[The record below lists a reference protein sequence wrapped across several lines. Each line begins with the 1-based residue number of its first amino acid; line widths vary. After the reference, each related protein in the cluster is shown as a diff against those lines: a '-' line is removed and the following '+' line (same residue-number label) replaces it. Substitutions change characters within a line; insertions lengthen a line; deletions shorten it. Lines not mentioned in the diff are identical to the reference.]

1 MSASSLVESL
11 VLQLHE
17 ISAVK
22 FGNFKLKSGIFSPIY
37 IDLRLIISYPSLLQ
51 QISQTLISSVSSTS
65 YDLVCGVPYTA
76 LPIATCVSLA
86 QNIPMV
92 MRRKEIKDYG
102 TAKAIEGDFKAGQS
116 CLIIEDLVTSGTSVL
131 ETAAPLRASGLKISD
146 AVVLIDREQGGREN
160 LEENGIKLHAIIKLT
175 DMVKI
180 LSNHGKLDEEMV
192 GVVTKFLEENRKVA
206 AVAKVEKPATKVKA
220 LPFEERA
227 RLSKNPMGKRLF
239 EIMAAKT
246 SNLCLAAD
254 VGTAAELLELAEKV
268 VLMSFSWT
276 LLFCSL
282 GSSACTILSRFCT
295 LKNSVGPE
303 ICLLKTHVDIF
314 PDFTPEFGSKLLSI
328 AEKHNFLIFEDRKF
342 ADIGNTVT
350 MQYAGGIFQI
360 LDWAH
365 IVNAHIIS
373 GPGIV
378 DGLKLKG
385 LPRGRGLLLLAEMS
399 SAGNLAKGDYT
410 AAAVKIAEDH
420 SDFVI
425 GFISVNPASWP
436 GAPINPSFIQ
446 ATPGVQMV
454 TGGDALGQQYNTPYS
469 VVHDRGSDII
479 IVGRGIIK
487 AANPAEAAREYRLEG
502 WKAYLAKCS

>member
-1 MSASSLVESL
+1 MSASSLIESL

-22 FGNFKLKSGIFSPIY
+22 FGNFKLKSGISSPIY

-51 QISQTLISSVSSTS
+51 QISETLVSSVSSTS
-65 YDLVCGVPYTA
+65 FDLVCGVPYTA

-102 TAKAIEGDFKAGQS
+102 TAKAIEGDFKPGQS

-131 ETAAPLRASGLKISD
+131 ETAAPLRSVGLKISD
-146 AVVLIDREQGGREN
+146 AVVLIDREQGGKEN

-175 DMVKI
+175 EMVKI
-180 LSNHGKLDEEMV
+180 LRDHGKLDDEMV
-192 GVVTKFLEENRKVA
+192 GTVLRFLEENRKVA
-206 AVAKVEKPATKVKA
+206 AVGKVEKPTTIIKA
-220 LPFEERA
+220 LSFGERA
-227 RLSKNPMGKRLF
+227 KLSKNPTGKRLF
-239 EIMAAKT
+239 EIMVEKE

-254 VGTAAELLELAEKV
+254 VGTAAELLDIAEK
-268 VLMSFSWT
+268 
-276 LLFCSL
+276 
-282 GSSACTILSRFCT
+282 
-295 LKNSVGPE
+295 VGPE
-303 ICLLKTHVDIF
+303 ICLLKTHVDIL
-314 PDFTPEFGSKLLSI
+314 PDFTPDFGSKLLKI

-350 MQYAGGIFQI
+350 MQYEGGIFHI

-410 AAAVKIAEDH
+410 AAALKIAEDH

-454 TGGDALGQQYNTPYS
+454 TGGDALGQQYNTPHS
-469 VVHDRGSDII
+469 VIHDRGSDII

-487 AANPAEAAREYRLEG
+487 AANPAEAAREYRLQG
-502 WKAYLAKCS
+502 WNAYLAKRA

>member
-295 LKNSVGPE
+295 LKNSV
-303 ICLLKTHVDIF
+303 F
-314 PDFTPEFGSKLLSI
+314 
-328 AEKHNFLIFEDRKF
+328 
-342 ADIGNTVT
+342 
-350 MQYAGGIFQI
+350 
-360 LDWAH
+360 
-365 IVNAHIIS
+365 
-373 GPGIV
+373 
-378 DGLKLKG
+378 
-385 LPRGRGLLLLAEMS
+385 
-399 SAGNLAKGDYT
+399 
-410 AAAVKIAEDH
+410 
-420 SDFVI
+420 
-425 GFISVNPASWP
+425 
-436 GAPINPSFIQ
+436 
-446 ATPGVQMV
+446 
-454 TGGDALGQQYNTPYS
+454 
-469 VVHDRGSDII
+469 SDII
-479 IVGRGIIK
+479 TSTGF
-487 AANPAEAAREYRLEG
+487 
-502 WKAYLAKCS
+502 